1 MKKPVSIK
9 LEPGDVALV
18 LGNRDGD
25 LALETVTT
33 PEVDALY
40 ETDEDEIE
48 LPLNVALAIALENRL
63 QKDDTFVDEV
73 IGWNQENAETG
84 RKIVTLEPGQVAIV
98 LGEVDGQISRQLFT
112 TPDIDKLF
120 DVDEEDEDVE
130 VDIPAHFDLA
140 YAIMMRLETEEDF
153 RKEMFDWL
161 DRRRAAAEE
170 QA

>member
-18 LGNRDGD
+18 LGTSDGD
-25 LALETVTT
+25 LTLQTVTT

-40 ETDEDEIE
+40 ETEEDEIE
-48 LPLNVALAIALENRL
+48 LPLNVALAVALENRI
-63 QKDDTFVDEV
+63 QKDDTFMDEV
-73 IGWNQENAETG
+73 IGWNLEDAEI
-84 RKIVTLEPGQVAIV
+84 RKKVVTLEPGQVAIV
-98 LGEVDGQISRQLFT
+98 LGDVDGQISRQLFT

-120 DVDEEDEDVE
+120 DGDEDEDKEVE
-130 VDIPAHFDLA
+130 VPAHFDLA

-161 DRRRAAAEE
+161 DRRRDAAEE
-170 QA
+170 EA